1 MTDVAEAALVCNSG
15 RSPYVQH
22 AVGVSTPETL
32 VALEVAGAQWVVCS
46 NLMRPHVEALPAAF
60 DAADRKVVAYEDAG
74 FGTALSRGVVPD
86 ARFASALAEFC
97 SAIAPSATMVVPPD
111 FPVELA
117 DALAERG
124 IRYRIDR
131 DFFDRRRRTKTPAQI
146 TSLRDA
152 QRAAEAALTAIRDEL
167 RARRAATAEDLRRIA
182 LHTLSDHRCIPASKL
197 TIAPGRQSAR
207 LHEAGSGAIAEG
219 VPVLVDVYPRH
230 LTTGYWG
237 DITRTFCVG
246 PAPPELTRMHETVH
260 HVLTETKKR
269 LRAGLDCAEIARHA
283 HTLFREA
290 GFDVGDVDAE
300 TTAGTFP
307 HLLGHGLGLD
317 LHERPFLDI
326 GENDR
331 LQAGDVVTI
340 EPGLYKPGF
349 GGVRIEDLVV
359 ITESGYELLTDFPY
373 ELEL

>member
-1 MTDVAEAALVCNSG
+1 MTDIAEAVLVCNSG

-22 AVGVSTPETL
+22 AVGVATPETL
-32 VALEVAGAQWVVCS
+32 VALEVAGVQWIVCS
-46 NLMRPHVEALPAAF
+46 SLMRPYVEALPAES
-60 DAADRKVVAYEDAG
+60 DAADRKVVSYEDAG

-86 ARFASALAEFC
+86 APFASALAEFC
-97 SAIAPSATMVVPPD
+97 SAIAPSATVVVPPD

-117 DALAERG
+117 DVLTERG
-124 IRYRIDR
+124 IRHRVDR
-131 DFFDRRRRTKTPAQI
+131 DFFDRRRRTKRPAQLK
-146 TSLRDA
+146 SLREA
-152 QRAAEAALTAIRDEL
+152 QRAAEAALTAIRDTI
-167 RARRAATAEDLRRIA
+167 RSRRAATAEDLRRIA
-182 LHTLSDHRCIPASKL
+182 WHTLSDHGCIPASKL
-197 TIAPGRQSAR
+197 TIAAGRQSAR
-207 LHEAGSGAIAEG
+207 LHEAGSGSLAEG
-219 VPVLVDVYPRH
+219 APVLVDVYPRH

-246 PAPPELTRMHETVH
+246 PAPPELTRMHETVL
-260 HVLTETKKR
+260 HVLTETKNS

-290 GFDVGDVDAE
+290 GFDVGDADDE

-317 LHERPFLDI
+317 LHERPFLDVD
-326 GENDR
+326 ENDR

-349 GGVRIEDLVV
+349 GGVRMEDLVV
-359 ITESGYELLTDFPY
+359 ITDSGYELLTDFPY
-373 ELEL
+373 ELEI